1 MWPLLLL
8 TSLLSISPDQTP
20 PSTRVDI
27 SALKIG
33 APATVAELD
42 LGRLKGEL
50 RQLAWSPDGSEL
62 YVQTVEG
69 RPPGE
74 KLHHYKVTT
83 AGGATA
89 PIDQQPEWAREFWLF
104 KSAQSAPGIPAM
116 TIGVEHGT
124 ETTKGLPPEG
134 SVRGTGVG
142 AADLANSNSTDAT
155 ANVIR
160 LVLLDES
167 VGEFV
172 DARPMAG
179 LTFSWGPESS
189 GAIAFTDRAGRLTL
203 FDQQRHKRS
212 VSGVKDAILPA
223 WSADGS
229 RLAWVQKSGRKKYAL
244 VWASIE
250 R

>member
-8 TSLLSISPDQTP
+8 TSLLSTSPGQTP
-20 PSTRVDI
+20 PSTRVDV
-27 SALKIG
+27 STLKTG
-33 APATVAELD
+33 APAVVAELD
-42 LGRLKGEL
+42 LGKLKGEL
-50 RQLAWSPDGSEL
+50 RQLAWSPDGSQL
-62 YVQTVEG
+62 YLQTVEG
-69 RPPGE
+69 IPPAE
-74 KLHHYKVTT
+74 KSHHYTVTT
-83 AGGATA
+83 AGGAIA
-89 PIDQQPEWAREFWLF
+89 PLDRQPEWAQDFWLF

-142 AADLANSNSTDAT
+142 AGDLASSNSTNAT

-160 LVLLDES
+160 LVLLDER

-172 DARPMAG
+172 DTRPIPG
-179 LTFSWGPESS
+179 LTFGWGPESS

-203 FDQQRHKRS
+203 LDQKLHKRT
-212 VSGVKDAILPA
+212 VPGVKDAILPA
-223 WSADGS
+223 WSTDGS
-229 RLAWVQKSGRKKYAL
+229 RLAWAQKAGRKKYAL
-244 VWASIE
+244 VWAPIE

>member
-33 APATVAELD
+33 GPATVAELD

-69 RPPGE
+69 GPPAE
-74 KLHHYKVTT
+74 KLHHYKIPT
-83 AGGATA
+83 AGGAMA
-89 PIDQQPEWAREFWLF
+89 PIDQQPEWARDFWLF
-104 KSAQSAPGIPAM
+104 KSAQSAPGIPGM

-142 AADLANSNSTDAT
+142 AADLASSNSTDAT

-160 LVLLDES
+160 LVLLDER

-172 DARPMAG
+172 GARPIAG
-179 LTFSWGPESS
+179 LTFSWGPEST
-189 GAIAFTDRAGRLTL
+189 GAIAFTDRAGRLML

-244 VWASIE
+244 VWAPVE